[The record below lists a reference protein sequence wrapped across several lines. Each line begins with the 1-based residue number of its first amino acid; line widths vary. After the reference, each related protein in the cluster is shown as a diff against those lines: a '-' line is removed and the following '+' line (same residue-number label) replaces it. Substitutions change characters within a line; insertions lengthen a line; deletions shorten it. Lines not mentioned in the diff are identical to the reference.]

1 MGYYIKAT
9 NPNQASNPTQYYS
22 GSMDSADPNNT
33 NNFGEWTLGT
43 GEDKKVFSSESE
55 ANTIIANI
63 NSFVNSQ
70 KSSDPDNAA
79 TITAAMQ
86 DFTMTVVSE

>member
-1 MGYYIKAT
+1 MGYYIKAI
-9 NPNQASNPTQYYS
+9 NPNKASNPTQYYS
-22 GSMDSADPNNT
+22 GSVDSADPNNT
-33 NNFGEWTLGT
+33 NNFGQWSLIT
-43 GEDKKVFSSESE
+43 GEDKKIFSSESE

-63 NSFVNSQ
+63 NSFVNST

-86 DFTMTVVSE
+86 DFQMTVVSE